1 MTAAFF
7 EGASAVDRT
16 SLALKNMEAWN
27 PKINAIILPTPEAA
41 LQAAEELDRGA
52 RAGRDPGLL
61 YGMTL
66 SVKDNVDIA
75 GLPTTAASKILANNI
90 PNRDAFVIQK
100 LKRQG
105 AVIVGKANLHEWVFG
120 PTSQSKHYGPCRNPW
135 NTDHVPGGS
144 SGGSGASVAADMCV
158 ASIGSDTG
166 GSIRMPASFNGV
178 AALRP
183 TTGRISSSGTIAV
196 SAAYDTLG
204 PMARRVSDVARVFCA
219 IAGHDPDDPI
229 SVDEPVPNALAQI
242 AEPVAGMRIGI
253 MKRWFFDGLAPELD
267 RAIEDALR
275 VYRDLGVEIVEIDLG
290 DVELSQE
297 MFGFRVI
304 MADGYHVQKDRLA
317 QRPQDFGEDVRE
329 RFLIGSRVTGEQY
342 AEALRWA
349 ERLKHRLRRTFAS
362 VDAILGPTTPV
373 PAPSAID
380 LDFFAVIRE
389 ITRFSLIWPAAGV
402 PALAVPCGF
411 SEKGLPLSFQLAG
424 GWFKEDAVL
433 RLGHAFQTV
442 TAHHLRT
449 PTLPL

>member
-1 MTAAFF
+1 MTALFSD
-7 EGASAVDRT
+7 GASALNRT
-16 SLALKNMEAWN
+16 QLALKNIEAWN
-27 PKINAIILPTPEAA
+27 PKINAIILPTADAA
-41 LQAAEELDRGA
+41 LEAAEELDRGA
-52 RAGRDPGLL
+52 KAGRDPGLL
-61 YGMTL
+61 YGMTF

-75 GLPTTAASKILANNI
+75 GLPTTAASKILANNVA
-90 PNRDAFVIQK
+90 NRDAFVIEK

-144 SGGSGASVAADMCV
+144 SGGSGASVAADMCLV
-158 ASIGSDTG
+158 SIGSDTG

-183 TTGRISSSGTIAV
+183 TTGRISSGGTIAV

-204 PMARRVSDVARVFCA
+204 PMARRVSDVARVFSV
-219 IAGHDPDDPI
+219 IAGYDPEDPI
-229 SVDEPVPNALAQI
+229 SVDEPVPNVLARI
-242 AEPVAGMRIGI
+242 PNPVAGMRIGI

-267 RAIEDALR
+267 RAVENALR
-275 VYRDLGVEIVEIDLG
+275 VYRDLGAEIVEIDLG

-297 MFGFRVI
+297 MFGFRVL

-349 ERLKHRLRRTFAS
+349 ERLKHRLRRTFGS

-411 SEKGLPLSFQLAG
+411 SKKGLPLSFQLAG
-424 GWFKEDAVL
+424 AWFKEDTIL
-433 RLGHAFQTV
+433 HLGHAFQIATD
-442 TAHHLRT
+442 HHLQT
-449 PTLPL
+449 PPPPV